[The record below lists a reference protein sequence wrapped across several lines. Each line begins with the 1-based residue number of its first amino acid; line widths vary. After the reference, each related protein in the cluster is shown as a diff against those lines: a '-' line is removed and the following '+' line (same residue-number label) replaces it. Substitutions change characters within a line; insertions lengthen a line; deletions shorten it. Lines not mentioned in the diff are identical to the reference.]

1 MFDMKRRDL
10 ITLLGGAAVTWP
22 LAARAQQPAK
32 PVIGFLNAAW
42 PHEAR
47 LRGLREGLKEHGY
60 VEGENLAIEYR
71 WAENQLDRLPVVAA
85 ELVRRQ
91 VTVIFAT
98 GRSAPAL
105 AAKAATEIIP
115 IVFAVPEDPLRAALV
130 DSLSR
135 PGGNAT
141 GIYFFVADLVAK
153 QLGLLRELVP
163 GAARVAVLVN
173 PVAAA
178 RAESTVKEAEAAAG
192 ALGLQVQIFNVG
204 TRHEINAAFEA
215 LARERPAALFVGPDP
230 FFTNRRVQLANL
242 AARHAIPT
250 ICVSRDLPEVGALMS
265 YGTNINDAYR
275 QAGVYIGRILKG
287 AKPADLPVVQ
297 STSRHQ
303 RADRNNARP
312 RRASVAARPRRRGD
326 RMMGRAAMV
335 WPRNGHGPRGACTVP
350 DSPQLGGRRGAIAT
364 RYSKQFRPP
373 H

>member
-98 GRSAPAL
+98 GGSAPAL
-105 AAKAATEIIP
+105 AAKAATKIIP

-297 STSRHQ
+297 STKFELVINVQTATMLGLDVPASLLA
-303 RADRNNARP
+303 RADE
-312 RRASVAARPRRRGD
+312 
-326 RMMGRAAMV
+326 M
-335 WPRNGHGPRGACTVP
+335 
-350 DSPQLGGRRGAIAT
+350 IE
-364 RYSKQFRPP
+364 
-373 H
+373 